1 MLNETILYLYLFAG
15 KNSVDITYSI
25 LLHNLLVM

>member
-1 MLNETILYLYLFAG
+1 MLNGTFIYCLFAG